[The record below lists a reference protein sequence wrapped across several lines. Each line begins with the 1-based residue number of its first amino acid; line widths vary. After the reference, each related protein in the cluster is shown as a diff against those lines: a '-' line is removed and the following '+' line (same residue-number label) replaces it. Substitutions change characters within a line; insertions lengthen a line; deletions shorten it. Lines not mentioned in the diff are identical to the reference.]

1 MGELIARPLAETTTA
16 RREISTPRRV
26 LLNANPEADAVALG
40 SDGERHRR
48 QTNSSIGEHRT
59 AHRGGGGLW
68 LSGEGSLR
76 RLFTITAQFVTQ
88 ILAQLLEEVRQILV
102 DFVRFD
108 PRVFQRVQDLLHE
121 RFRLRRILRRCD
133 ETGRRVRCR
142 SRCVSRG
149 LGGRRGTS

>member
-1 MGELIARPLAETTTA
+1 M
-16 RREISTPRRV
+16 
-26 LLNANPEADAVALG
+26 
-40 SDGERHRR
+40 
-48 QTNSSIGEHRT
+48 
-59 AHRGGGGLW
+59 
-68 LSGEGSLR
+68 SGEGSLR

-121 RFRLRRILRRCD
+121 RFRLRRILRRCN

-142 SRCVSRG
+142 SCRVSRG